1 MSMFVAPAELVH
13 ASFLAAMAEF
23 CAEGR
28 GGPDDASMVGR
39 EIREFG
45 GGWDT
50 PTGFAEYTRRLREQA
65 LEDAPRPPGFVPC
78 TTLWWID
85 GAEYLGR
92 LAIRHRLTPGL
103 REAGGHIGYDVR
115 RSVRGRGH
123 ATRMLRVALP
133 VAHDLGI
140 ESALVTCDED
150 NVPSRKVI
158 EKNGGV
164 LEDRRG
170 DVLRFWVPTRPGAGD
185 RPRAAGQEASG
196 EAV

>member
-1 MSMFVAPAELVH
+1 MPILVAPTERVH

-23 CAEGR
+23 RAEGR
-28 GGPDDASMVGR
+28 GAPDDASMVGR

-45 GGWDT
+45 GGWEA
-50 PTGFAEYTRRLREQA
+50 PAEFAEYTRRLREQA

-78 TTLWWID
+78 TTLWWVD

-92 LAIRHRLTPGL
+92 LAIRRRLTPGL

-115 RSVRGRGH
+115 RTARGRGH
-123 ATRMLRVALP
+123 ATRMLRAALP
-133 VAHDLGI
+133 VAYGLGI
-140 ESALVTCDED
+140 DSALVTCDHD
-150 NVPSRKVI
+150 NVASRKVI

-170 DVLRFWVPTRPGAGD
+170 VVLRFWVPTRPAAGD
-185 RPRAAGQEASG
+185 RPREASG
-196 EAV
+196 RME